1 MECGIAYFVLFSS
14 LVSVYCKKEREREG
28 QCLIHS
34 PSSIEYR
41 YSPSPS
47 PSSVFLRLFF
57 EKFVLD
63 CVLLFLCV
71 AASPHMPSSFF
82 FSFFFI
88 IFSSLRLASRFT
100 HCSPQG
106 DPRPL
111 VVLSI
116 PYRTI
121 LQRVSSSP
129 SNSLTN
135 QPSFRNLLMVGTVQC
150 IYLSDR
156 KAARSTEDKKTSAVI
171 ASDECEMTFDS
182 LLRSTFL
189 RLLTGVVWHR
199 TEMYVID

>member
-1 MECGIAYFVLFSS
+1 VFNSFSILYRISLFPFPFAVVCVFTSFFRKICVGLCSVIPMRCGVTTYA
-14 LVSVYCKKEREREG
+14 
-28 QCLIHS
+28 
-34 PSSIEYR
+34 
-41 YSPSPS
+41 
-47 PSSVFLRLFF
+47 
-57 EKFVLD
+57 
-63 CVLLFLCV
+63 LLFLL
-71 AASPHMPSSFF
+71 F
-82 FSFFFI
+82 FFFI

-156 KAARSTEDKKTSAVI
+156 KAARSTEDKKPSAVI
-171 ASDECEMTFDS
+171 GSDECEMTFDS